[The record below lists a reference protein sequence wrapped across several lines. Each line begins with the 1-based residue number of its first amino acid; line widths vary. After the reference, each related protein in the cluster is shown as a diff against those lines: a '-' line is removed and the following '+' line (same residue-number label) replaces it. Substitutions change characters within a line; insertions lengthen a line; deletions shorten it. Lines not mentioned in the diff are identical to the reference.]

1 MTRIKIARSPEELTA
16 EWLTAALRE
25 SGVIHEASVTSTV
38 SEPVGAGV
46 GFIGQ
51 LARVKLTYDRAEA
64 GAPASLIAKLPTLD
78 PGGRGIGNL
87 FRFYEREIRF
97 YEEVAGKG
105 ELRVPKRLYSAMD
118 VPGDEFILLIED
130 LAPAA
135 VGDQIAGCTIEQAEL
150 ACRSVAKFHAEWW
163 ESAALDKLEWMPE
176 INAPVMQS
184 AQGAYQ
190 QSWGPFCQMF
200 GDQMSAGMRA
210 TGEAL
215 QQHIVDIQDVL
226 AQAPRTVNHGD
237 FRGDNMFFGT
247 TERCAPY
254 TLADWQISSKG
265 RGAFD
270 IAYFTTGSLTP
281 ADRKTHEM
289 RLLRLWHDAL
299 SEHGVEGYAWDQV
312 VLDYR
317 LSVLYSWMY
326 VVIAVGS
333 LDPAN
338 ERGMALFNAWVQR
351 CSTAVAELDAG
362 ALMPG

>member
-1 MTRIKIARSPEELTA
+1 MAQINIPRSPEELTPA
-16 EWLTAALRE
+16 WLTAALRE
-25 SGVIHEASVTSTV
+25 SGALRDASVTSTV
-38 SEPVGAGV
+38 SEPVGAGA

-64 GAPASLIAKLPTLD
+64 GAPVSLIAKLPTLD

-97 YEEVAGKG
+97 YEEVAGRD

-135 VGDQIAGCTIEQAEL
+135 VGDQIAGCTIGQAEL
-150 ACRSVAKFHAEWW
+150 AFRSIAKFHAKWW

-176 INAPVMQS
+176 INEPVMKA

-190 QSWGPFCQMF
+190 QSWGPFCQTF
-200 GDQMSAGMRA
+200 GDQLSAETRA
-210 TGEAL
+210 AGEAL

-226 AQAPRTVNHGD
+226 ARVPRTINHGD

-247 TERCAPY
+247 AEGGAPY
-254 TLADWQISSKG
+254 TLADWQIASKG
-265 RGAFD
+265 HGAFD
-270 IAYFTTGSLTP
+270 IAYFTTSSLTP
-281 ADRKTHEM
+281 ADRKAHEM

-299 SEHGVEGYAWDQV
+299 SEHGVKGYAWDQA

-317 LSVLYSWMY
+317 LSALYSWMY
-326 VVIAVGS
+326 VVVAVGS

-351 CSTAVAELDAG
+351 CSTAIAELDAG
-362 ALMPG
+362 VLMPG

>member
-1 MTRIKIARSPEELTA
+1 MTQIKIARSPEELTPA
-16 EWLTAALRE
+16 WLTAALRE
-25 SGVIHEASVTSTV
+25 SGVIREASVTSTA
-38 SEPVGAGV
+38 SEPVGAGS

-97 YEEVAGKG
+97 YEEVAGNS
-105 ELRVPKRLYSAMD
+105 ELSVPKRLYSAMD

-135 VGDQIAGCTIEQAEL
+135 VGDQIVGCTIAQAEL
-150 ACRSVAKFHAEWW
+150 AFRSVAKFHAAWW
-163 ESAALDKLEWMPE
+163 ESAALDKLEWMPD
-176 INAPVMQS
+176 INAPVMQA

-200 GDQMSAGMRA
+200 GDHLSAEMRA
-210 TGEAL
+210 TGEEL
-215 QQHIVDIQDVL
+215 QHHIVDIQDLLVR
-226 AQAPRTVNHGD
+226 APRTINHGD

-247 TERCAPY
+247 AEGGAPY
-254 TLADWQISSKG
+254 TLADWQIASKG

-270 IAYFTTGSLTP
+270 IAYFTTSSLTS

-299 SEHGVEGYAWDQV
+299 SEHGVQGYAWDQA

-317 LSVLYSWMY
+317 LSALYSWMY
-326 VVIAVGS
+326 VAIAVGS